1 MQAPLQGFGTCKC
14 SPHGIDNVSRRW
26 VTEAGVDARQLAAIP
41 DLRDPCAP
49 DPRLDDGDVVLVLP
63 EARTPDARA
72 HRAVRVGRLDRAAA
86 APALQ
91 RQLLPD
97 GDALHRLRHRDR
109 LPLPARRAAPRAWL
123 VRVRGARLLR
133 PHPPR
138 RLRLHLAEGRTQLV
152 TAGG

>member
-14 SPHGIDNVSRRW
+14 SRHGIDNVSRRW

-49 DPRLDDGDVVLVLP
+49 DPRLDDGDVVLVLA
-63 EARTPDARA
+63 EARAPDARA
-72 HRAVRVGRLDRAAA
+72 HGAVRVGRLDGTAP

-91 RQLLPD
+91 PQPLPD

-109 LPLPARRAAPRAWL
+109 LPLPPGRAAPRARL

-133 PHPPR
+133 PDPPR
-138 RLRLHLAEGRTQLV
+138 RLRLHLAQGSLELV
-152 TAGG
+152 TPRG